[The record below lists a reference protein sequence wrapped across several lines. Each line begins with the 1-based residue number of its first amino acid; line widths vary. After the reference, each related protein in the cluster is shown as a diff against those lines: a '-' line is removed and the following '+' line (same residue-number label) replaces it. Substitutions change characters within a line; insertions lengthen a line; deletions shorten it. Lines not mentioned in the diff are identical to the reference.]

1 MRELHDAVKLDR
13 IGLRR
18 HVEHVFRLNPK
29 ALPEAQIGVVY
40 EVVVDAS
47 DDRPIAA
54 NILDYTPESLPLTTD
69 FDD

>member
-1 MRELHDAVKLDR
+1 MRDLHDAVKLDR

-18 HVEHVFRLNPK
+18 HVEHVLGADLD
-29 ALPEAQIGVVY
+29 ALAEAQVGVAR
-40 EVVVDAS
+40 EMIVDAS